1 MVNPRSASGERKHHL
16 VSNISVHPAHHN
28 FTCDKKTINQFY
40 GIKLWNLCLCFVL
53 DSFIVA
59 N

>member
-40 GIKLWNLCLCFVL
+40 GVKL
-53 DSFIVA
+53 
-59 N
+59 